1 MDNYACAARCS
12 EDFTVQGYD
21 ERVATFLMKLSL
33 RLVLSLASIVC
44 LLQGMFVHLPAQSPV
59 PQAAGTPN
67 LSAAA
72 IVSEMQAHNRSRAAG
87 LKAYRSLRHYSL
99 EYSGMVKLSAQ
110 MEVEADYD
118 AASGKSFR
126 IVSQSGSKML
136 VEKVLKRLLESE
148 KDASD
153 HHSAELSAENYTF
166 RLLGMEDVSQRPA
179 YVLQVEPRTANK
191 YLYRGKIW
199 VDAAEFALERI
210 EAEPAKRP
218 SFWISS
224 TAIHHRFERTE
235 GFWLPVQNLSETRV
249 RVGGKAVLTIRYD
262 SYRIVPVAPVAAG
275 GN

>member
-1 MDNYACAARCS
+1 MNLPSR
-12 EDFTVQGYD
+12 
-21 ERVATFLMKLSL
+21 LLLSF
-33 RLVLSLASIVC
+33 ASVVC
-44 LLQGMFVHLPAQSPV
+44 LAHAFSASLPAQGSG
-59 PQAAGTPN
+59 AETPG

-72 IVSEMQAHNRSRAAG
+72 IVSEMQAHNRARAAG
-87 LKAYRSLRHYSL
+87 LKEYKSVRHYSL
-99 EYSGMVKLSAQ
+99 EYTGIVKLSAQ

-126 IVSQSGSKML
+126 IVSQGGSKML
-136 VEKVLKRLLESE
+136 VEKVLKRLVESE
-148 KDASD
+148 KDASE
-153 HHSAELSAENYTF
+153 HRSAELSEENYSF
-166 RLLGMEDVSQRPA
+166 QLLGTEDVGQRPA

-224 TAIHHRFERTE
+224 TLIHHRFERTE

-249 RVGGKAVLTIRYD
+249 RVGGKAVLTILYG
-262 SYRIVPVAPVAAG
+262 SYRIVTAARVAG
-275 GN
+275 